1 MTFVTS
7 WRQSYWKFRFHRYG
21 IKYKFKMFFPKFSE
35 AIKLS
40 NQAMFRRHW
49 QQEGSGV
56 SEFCNAIMAKWV
68 LSWLCINT
76 MFIEMYRGHWLKK
89 HLLLNE
95 GFNNYTNKICLLSVK
110 SMIWWD
116 TCLVNSC
123 DSLIWWKDLCW
134 MYQMQTT
141 LPETLQRNARSI
153 SQLKQK
159 WLAWKKFWS
168 QTYNSKPCIHWL
180 LNEMMYNKP
189 HSWF

>member
-7 WRQSYWKFRFHRYG
+7 WRQSYWKFRFHHYG
-21 IKYKFKMFFPKFSE
+21 MKYKFKMFFPKFSE

-56 SEFCNAIMAKWV
+56 SKFCNAIMAKWV

-95 GFNNYTNKICLLSVK
+95 GFNNYNKVNDMVRYLPCEFLWFAYMVERSLLDVPNADN
-110 SMIWWD
+110 IA
-116 TCLVNSC
+116 
-123 DSLIWWKDLCW
+123 
-134 MYQMQTT
+134 
-141 LPETLQRNARSI
+141 RNFAEECKVHFS
-153 SQLKQK
+153 
-159 WLAWKKFWS
+159 
-168 QTYNSKPCIHWL
+168 T
-180 LNEMMYNKP
+180 
-189 HSWF
+189 